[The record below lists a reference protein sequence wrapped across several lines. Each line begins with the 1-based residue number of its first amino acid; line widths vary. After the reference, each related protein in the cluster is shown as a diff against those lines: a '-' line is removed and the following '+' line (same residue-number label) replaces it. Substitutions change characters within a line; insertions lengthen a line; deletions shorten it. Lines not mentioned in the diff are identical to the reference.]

1 MVEVN
6 EKEVYH
12 ALLKYKGTGKVN
24 IGEAEVCVDLN
35 PVDIHKVDSPDFIL
49 WVNIS
54 LKLIG
59 QDLRL
64 RIPIPVEAEKGGIY
78 GGALEDL
85 KKFVERRKYSIEIP
99 MLVIAEMG
107 YDTREQN
114 ESLPVQFTISQ
125 MPVRLLTCIPK
136 TR

>member
-12 ALLKYKGTGKVN
+12 ALLKYKGTGKVD
-24 IGEAEVCVDLN
+24 IGGADISVALN
-35 PVDIHKVDSPDFIL
+35 PVDIHEVDSPDCIL
-49 WVNIS
+49 WVDIS

-59 QDLRL
+59 QNLKL

-99 MLVIAEMG
+99 MLVIAEAG
-107 YDTREQN
+107 YNTTEQS
-114 ESLPVQFTISQ
+114 ESLPVRFRISQ
-125 MPVRLLTCIPK
+125 IPVRLLK
-136 TR
+136 ER